1 VAAAWRQTKTF
12 FDIQTTCAANAPVNR
27 PNPIL
32 LNHFTRSLLATA
44 LSLALA
50 LALAL
55 GTSVFAQPSNT
66 SSESAALQ
74 NWFNDPF
81 FQFTAAVADCPVPV
95 GPFIRADERASQAHR
110 RAEKGTSCWLAG
122 TCERPNAYEYDADIA
137 KALKAALKVNQ
148 LYTHSPL
155 VNSSLWATVQGRIV
169 TIEGCMA
176 GDAYTSFDH
185 DMITTQIANVAKS
198 IPNVLQAV
206 VLVRTS
212 GQTKIGAPVPY
223 KARP

>member
-1 VAAAWRQTKTF
+1 MR
-12 FDIQTTCAANAPVNR
+12 
-27 PNPIL
+27 
-32 LNHFTRSLLATA
+32 
-44 LSLALA
+44 LALA
-50 LALAL
+50 IGLALLAGSL
-55 GTSVFAQPSNT
+55 ASAQQGPET
-66 SSESAALQ
+66 SAAELK

-81 FQFTAAVADCPVPV
+81 FQFTAATADCPVPL
-95 GPFIRADERASQAHR
+95 GPFIPASERATQAHR
-110 RAEKGTSCWLAG
+110 RVEKGNSCFQAG
-122 TCERPNAYEYDADIA
+122 TCDKPNAYAYDADIA
-137 KALKAALKVNQ
+137 ARLKAALEVKQ

-185 DMITTQIANVAKS
+185 GMITTQIENVAKA

-212 GQTKIGAPVPY
+212 GQTRAGAPVPY
-223 KARP
+223 RVRP